1 MLTSKP
7 PPPEKLLM
15 LMLPGKLNTTD
26 KRDSHS
32 IPLLRPGLL
41 TCQTMLLKMMI
52 STSKPQLQ
60 LRKFWLMPKRL
71 KLRPRK
77 PLPQLKRQPPP
88 QQPQK
93 PLHHSSNFTEAETSY
108 KRELPQEEMR
118 NHLNLNQDHQE
129 PAHHHHQLTN
139 ERINFEEKIIV
150 F

>member
-7 PPPEKLLM
+7 PPPEELLM
-15 LMLPGKLNTTD
+15 LMLPGKLNTMD

-32 IPLLRPGLL
+32 ILLLRPGLL

-71 KLRPRK
+71 KLRPRQ
-77 PLPQLKRQPPP
+77 PLP

-93 PLHHSSNFTEAETSY
+93 PLHHSSNFTEAETSH
-108 KRELPQEEMR
+108 KREQEEM
-118 NHLNLNQDHQE
+118 
-129 PAHHHHQLTN
+129 
-139 ERINFEEKIIV
+139 
-150 F
+150 

>member
-15 LMLPGKLNTTD
+15 LMLPGKLNTMD

-77 PLPQLKRQPPP
+77 PLPQLKSQPPP
-88 QQPQK
+88 QQLQK
-93 PLHHSSNFTEAETSY
+93 PLHHSSNFTEAETSF

-118 NHLNLNQDHQE
+118 NHLNLNQDHQA
-129 PAHHHHQLTN
+129 PAHHHQLTN
-139 ERINFEEKIIV
+139 EP
-150 F
+150 

>member
-15 LMLPGKLNTTD
+15 LMLPGKLNTMD

-77 PLPQLKRQPPP
+77 PLPQLKRPPP
-88 QQPQK
+88 PPLK
-93 PLHHSSNFTEAETSY
+93 PLHHSSNFTEAETSH
-108 KRELPQEEMR
+108 KRELSQEEMR
-118 NHLNLNQDHQE
+118 NHLNLNQDHQA
-129 PAHHHHQLTN
+129 PAHRHHQLTN
-139 ERINFEEKIIV
+139 EPINFEEKIIV

>member
-15 LMLPGKLNTTD
+15 LMLPGKLNTMD

-32 IPLLRPGLL
+32 ILLLRPGLL

-77 PLPQLKRQPPP
+77 PL
-88 QQPQK
+88 
-93 PLHHSSNFTEAETSY
+93 HHSSNFTEAVTSY

-118 NHLNLNQDHQE
+118 NHLNLNQDHQA
-129 PAHHHHQLTN
+129 PAHHHQLTN
-139 ERINFEEKIIV
+139 EP
-150 F
+150 